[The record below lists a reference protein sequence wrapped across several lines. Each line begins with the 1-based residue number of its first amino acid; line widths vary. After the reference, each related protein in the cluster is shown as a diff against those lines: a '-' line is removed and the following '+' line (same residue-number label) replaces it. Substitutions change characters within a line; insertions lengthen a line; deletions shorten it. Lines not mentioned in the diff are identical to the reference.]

1 VVDDTDGIDL
11 AGTSR
16 WPAARAGFIRHELDP
31 MRSLPTA
38 AATTTHTRLAG
49 GSALDVAGACS
60 GVLRKE
66 DAMLASGRSDWSDG
80 SQLLPIVK
88 TADDAH
94 FLKPAIRGKG

>member
-1 VVDDTDGIDL
+1 MASCTCRCFV
-11 AGTSR
+11 
-16 WPAARAGFIRHELDP
+16 RHELDP

-38 AATTTHTRLAG
+38 AATTTHARLAG
-49 GSALDVAGACS
+49 RAAPGVAGACS

-66 DAMLASGRSDWSDG
+66 DAVFARGRSDWSNG
-80 SQLLPIVK
+80 SQLLLIVK